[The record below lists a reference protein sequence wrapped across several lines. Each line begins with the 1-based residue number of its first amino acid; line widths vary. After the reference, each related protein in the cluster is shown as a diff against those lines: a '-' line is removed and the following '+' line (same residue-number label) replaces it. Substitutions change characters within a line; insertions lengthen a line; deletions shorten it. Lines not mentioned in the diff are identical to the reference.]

1 MNFSINYSI
10 IFKRNLLSQS
20 FTYFNNYMFN
30 YGKTTET
37 EIFGSDPI
45 KYYFKSAI
53 VILQSFG
60 ISINLSIDR
69 NIICM

>member
-1 MNFSINYSI
+1 
-10 IFKRNLLSQS
+10 
-20 FTYFNNYMFN
+20 MFN

-37 EIFGSDPI
+37 EILGSDPI

-60 ISINLSIDR
+60 ISNNLSIER
-69 NIICM
+69 NIIYM